1 MAVILM
7 AAKYRVP
14 VCPHGG
20 GIGLCN
26 MIQHYAIWD
35 QIAVSAKSDTQ
46 VVEYLNF
53 LQDEVFLNPV
63 TMENGAYVLPQVPG
77 WGLEMTESFVKR
89 HTYPTGKVWQ
99 GREASGGVTFLA

>member
-1 MAVILM
+1 M
-7 AAKYRVP
+7 AAKYGIP

-35 QIAVSAKSDTQ
+35 QICVAAHSDTQ

-53 LQDEVFLNPV
+53 LQEEVFLHPIPSPKRCLCYA
-63 TMENGAYVLPQVPG
+63 NGS
-77 WGLEMTESFVKR
+77 GLGT
-89 HTYPTGKVWQ
+89 
-99 GREASGGVTFLA
+99 

>member
-1 MAVILM
+1 M
-7 AAKYRVP
+7 AAKYDVP

-35 QIAVSAKSDTQ
+35 QICVAAHSETQ

-53 LQDEVFLNPV
+53 LQEDVFLHPIQV
-63 TMENGAYVLPQVPG
+63 REGAYVYADSPRLG
-77 WGLEMTESFVKR
+77 
-89 HTYPTGKVWQ
+89 
-99 GREASGGVTFLA
+99 A